1 MDSSLPATMDT
12 VDSSLPATMDT
23 VDSSNLP
30 ATMDTVDSSLPATMD
45 TVDSSLPAT
54 MEAATSDPTP
64 PQDII
69 ILFDLETTGLPT
81 DSDIT
86 QIATLEVFGKGRE
99 WSRYLV
105 PNKDIESK
113 ASEITGL
120 QVEETDNGRRIL
132 MKGVEEVDAASY
144 EEGLSEFYE
153 YLCDLIREQRVVDP
167 NARLILTAHN
177 AERFDAPVLINAFKK
192 INVTSEELRDSGIC
206 FADSLVILRKLR
218 SEDHPL
224 LTHPEEGKKI
234 SLGLASIYNHLFGED
249 YPAHDASEDVKAM
262 KRVLFHPPLELPQ
275 SIISDNTFNL

>member
-23 VDSSNLP
+23 VDSSLP
-30 ATMDTVDSSLPATMD
+30 TTMD

-69 ILFDLETTGLPT
+69 LLFDLETTGLPT

-99 WSRYLV
+99 WSKYLV

-120 QVEETDNGRRIL
+120 QVEETDNGQRIL

-144 EEGLSEFYE
+144 EEGLREFYE
-153 YLCDLIREQRVVDP
+153 YLCDLIREERVVDP
-167 NARLILTAHN
+167 DARLILTAHN
-177 AERFDAPVLINAFKK
+177 AERFDAPVLVNAFKK
-192 INVTSEELRDSGIC
+192 INITSEELRDSGIC

-234 SLGLASIYNHLFGED
+234 SLGLASIYNHLFGEGF
-249 YPAHDASEDVKAM
+249 PAHNAIEDVKAM